1 MEDIYKKLKD
11 PKFSTHIY
19 SRKGGENRALNAI
32 TEIFDKIISF
42 GEHKLLNTTCV
53 FLNISSGN
61 DEITI
66 DEIREIN
73 DTIQEKINGTNIIM
87 GVQEKDISNDI
98 EIQLIITSLE
108 FDSEEIDT
116 EKLFDLNLPTT
127 KTLPIYFLEDE
138 YSSDE
143 ISEMISFLSDLY
155 QDIGG
160 DELKIRGFQSKLV
173 KMNLEP
179 TLF

>member
-1 MEDIYKKLKD
+1 MENIYRKLKD
-11 PKFSTHIY
+11 PRFSTHLF
-19 SRKGGENRALNAI
+19 SKKGGKNRATKAI
-32 TEIFDKIISF
+32 TEIFEKVIIGGYDLSDT
-42 GEHKLLNTTCV
+42 KCVLLN
-53 FLNISSGN
+53 IASGN

-66 DEIREIN
+66 DEIGEIN
-73 DTIQEKINGTNIIM
+73 DEIQNRIKGTNIIM
-87 GVQEKDISNDI
+87 SVQEKDISNDI
-98 EIQLIITSLE
+98 EIQIIITSLE
-108 FDSEEIDT
+108 FDNEKIEP
-116 EKLFDLNLPTT
+116 EKLFDLNLHSTT
-127 KTLPIYFLEDE
+127 TLPLYLLEDE

-173 KMNLEP
+173 KINLEP